1 MTELDLHKYIQENNI
16 EWHRQDNDGIDDI
29 LIFPSF
35 NQIEALHKILSP
47 CLFDDEGIE
56 CRMKDG
62 YFAIWMQDICNYY
75 GVEMNNVFD
84 LIEYKS
90 IRDELLSQLSDKRKS
105 LND

>member
-16 EWHRQDNDGIDDI
+16 EWHRQDNDGIDDV

-35 NQIEALHKILSP
+35 YQIEALHKILSP

-62 YFAIWMQDICNYY
+62 YFAIWMQDICDYY
-75 GVEMNNVFD
+75 GIEMNNVFD
-84 LIEYKS
+84 G
-90 IRDELLSQLSDKRKS
+90 DGW
-105 LND
+105 